1 MRFNKK
7 IITLAIGLLAATS
20 AFADAGKAY
29 VTSQDGGVTIIDL
42 NTMETTG
49 TIDVQGEGPR
59 GLGVTDDG
67 KFLIVAV
74 RENGSVSVIDTKT
87 NEVVKQIAVG
97 KNPEFVRVRGN
108 LAFVSYEPS
117 SKAGPPP
124 TQTAAATTGTGAEAK
139 PEGAKDAA
147 KDDDDNKEPA
157 RIGIID
163 LKKALHIGSRPQAC
177 TPQ

>member
-42 NTMETTG
+42 NTMETAG

-87 NEVVKQIAVG
+87 NQVVKQIAVG

-124 TQTAAATTGTGAEAK
+124 TQAAATTGTGAEAK

-147 KDDDDNKEPA
+147 KEDDDNKEPA

-163 LKKALHIGSRPQAC
+163 LKKGKKNTRNYRWP
-177 TPQ
+177 